1 MAGEY
6 PITRVGDLA
15 FSVSDTHKFGKEK
28 LIFLN
33 TSDILYGKFLH
44 RTYSAVKGWPGQAK
58 KLIRKG
64 DILFSEIRP
73 ANGRWAFVE
82 DDADDYVVSTKLMVI
97 RARKDRVFPKFLY
110 HYLTSAKIT
119 SWLQH
124 LAESRSGTF
133 PQITFDEIVSLEL
146 PLPPIPEQKTIAHI
160 LGTLDDKIEL
170 NRRMNETLEQMA
182 QAIFKSWFVD
192 FEFPGHDKT
201 EFVNGLP
208 NGWRKGCLGD
218 ILAVSIGGD
227 WGGDHE
233 FEGAIRA
240 ISLRGTDLETL
251 KLSGFAAAAPI
262 RWIRKDKLE
271 KRMVNDC
278 DILIGGSG
286 LGPIGKTLYC
296 SECLANLY
304 DLPVTYS
311 NFCRRLTAKSKDT
324 AVFAEIVLENMYL
337 SGEMR
342 QFYTGT
348 SIPNLDVN
356 SLLKYPI
363 LIPAA
368 NIVSEFYKIASGK
381 FAKLFNKENV
391 MLAQIRDSLLPK
403 LMSGKLLMRH

>member
-1 MAGEY
+1 MVGEWVNTILGNVLTLQRGFDLPETKRESGPYPVVASTGHVGTHTVAMARG
-6 PITRVGDLA
+6 PGVVIGRSGSIGGGQ
-15 FSVSDTHKFGKEK
+15 FIQSDFWP
-28 LIFLN
+28 LN
-33 TSDILYGKFLH
+33 TTLW
-44 RTYSAVKGWPGQAK
+44 VKDFK
-58 KLIRKG
+58 NNDRRFCYYLLKSINL
-64 DILFSEIRP
+64 
-73 ANGRWAFVE
+73 ANFNAG
-82 DDADDYVVSTKLMVI
+82 
-97 RARKDRVFPKFLY
+97 
-110 HYLTSAKIT
+110 
-119 SWLQH
+119 
-124 LAESRSGTF
+124 SGVPTLNRNH
-133 PQITFDEIVSLEL
+133 IH
-146 PLPPIPEQKTIAHI
+146 PIPVRVPNDLKEQRAIAHI

-296 SECLANLY
+296 SERLANLY

-311 NFCRRLTAKSKDT
+311 NFCRRLTAKSKGI
-324 AVFAEIVLENMYL
+324 AAFAEIVLENMYL

-342 QFYTGT
+342 QFYIGT

-356 SLLKYPI
+356 SLLRYP
-363 LIPAA
+363 LIIPPAD
-368 NIVSEFYKIASGK
+368 IVSEFYKVVSGRW
-381 FAKLFNKENV
+381 AKLFNKENIL
-391 MLAQIRDSLLPK
+391 LAQIRDSFLPK
-403 LMSGKLLMRH
+403 LMTGEVVVDGGVR